1 MISVVMPSYNSAP
14 FIAEAIQSVL
24 GQTYSHFELLV
35 CDDGSQDGTQDI
47 VRVFARRDSR
57 IHLLQHAFRSVSLN
71 CNAAI
76 ERARFPWI
84 ARLDADDVMV
94 PQRLEW
100 QMRAAEHA
108 PEVVLWGGYARLVNR
123 RGKILRTAWSGPTT
137 QADYERQRRTGEM
150 IVIQGPSVTFRRDLF
165 LALGGYD
172 RRFDSAE
179 DLEFLNRIAECGPV
193 RVLPY
198 AVTHYRIHGASI
210 TAGRAARQQR
220 LFRYIEA
227 RNHARLEGR
236 REESLERFLARLDA
250 LPALGRLAERRQ
262 GWSLQQ
268 YRNASVH
275 VAEGRIVHAVLAGLL
290 AVALGPRISLRR
302 FGGRVSRSILRRGR
316 NLAWRLRA
324 LGAHGRMPSVGTEE

>member
-14 FIAEAIQSVL
+14 FVTEAIQSVL
-24 GQTYSHFELLV
+24 GQTFPHFELLV

-47 VRVFARRDSR
+47 VAGIARRDDR
-57 IHLLQHAFRSVSLN
+57 VRLLQHSFRSVSLN

-76 ERARFPWI
+76 EQARFPWI
-84 ARLDADDVMV
+84 ARLDADDIMV
-94 PQRLEW
+94 PERLEW
-100 QMRAAEHA
+100 QIRAAGRV
-108 PEVVLWGGYARLVNR
+108 PEVVLWGGYVHLINR
-123 RGKILRTAWSGPTT
+123 RGRVLRTAWSGPTT
-137 QADYERQRRTGEM
+137 QAEYERLRRTGEM

-179 DLEFLNRIAECGPV
+179 DLEFLSRIAEHGPV
-193 RVLPY
+193 RVLPR

-210 TAGRAARQQR
+210 TAGRAARQHR

-236 REESLERFLARLDA
+236 REESIEDFLARLDA
-250 LPALGRLAERRQ
+250 VPPADRLVEHVREL
-262 GWSLQQ
+262 SLQH

-275 VAEGRIVHAVLAGLL
+275 AAEGRIAHAALAAGLAVL
-290 AVALGPRISLRR
+290 LGPRISLSRIA
-302 FGGRVSRSILRRGR
+302 GRVSRTIMRRCR
-316 NLAWRLRA
+316 EFAARLRGLA
-324 LGAHGRMPSVGTEE
+324 GEAPTLKIGD